1 MDSCR
6 NVRVQVEMGD
16 VQVEQ
21 GQMRMGGRSRDM
33 EPEVVT
39 GHACRG
45 RALVTSLDGREA
57 GTREGDP
64 GKERP
69 WEVLQS

>member
-1 MDSCR
+1 MSK
-6 NVRVQVEMGD
+6 Q
-16 VQVEQ
+16 
-21 GQMRMGGRSRDM
+21 SRDKRGWVGGV
-33 EPEVVT
+33 ETWSQKVVT
-39 GHACRG
+39 GHVCRG

-57 GTREGDP
+57 GAREGDP